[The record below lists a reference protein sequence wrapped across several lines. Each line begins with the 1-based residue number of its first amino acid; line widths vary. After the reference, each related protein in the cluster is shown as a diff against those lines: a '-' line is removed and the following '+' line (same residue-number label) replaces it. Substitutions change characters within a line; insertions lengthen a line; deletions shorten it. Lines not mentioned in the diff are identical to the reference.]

1 MCHSPK
7 LSRAIISGQLSPIRD
22 GDIISAVSLPVSDT
36 ISVGCSLFP
45 DRLVSVGDIC
55 AAVSLPLS
63 VLVHFW
69 HVNLGMGGCSMNF
82 SPQLAG
88 LVVIGVAQA
97 VVGMLLSQDR

>member
-1 MCHSPK
+1 MPFSQAK
-7 LSRAIISGQLSPIRD
+7 QGYYFWTT
-22 GDIISAVSLPVSDT
+22 VSYQRWRHNQCRVSDT
-36 ISVGCSLFP
+36 ISVACSLFP

-69 HVNLGMGGCSMNF
+69 HVSLGMGGSSMNF